1 MGSTLCVSR
10 PPVTP
15 CETGKATKGKI
26 GVGFATDCGTGGA
39 LFFSASPGSGAA
51 RSASATVIGGAS
63 PLAGTVAGAE
73 ELLGEGG
80 AEPRVVTIEREARCT
95 RSFATESLLFG
106 ASVRLIVLAFLASLA
121 AFVVSDFAASG
132 GTLAAMTAGSDWAE
146 AV

>member
-26 GVGFATDCGTGGA
+26 GVGFATDCGTGVA

-51 RSASATVIGGAS
+51 RSASATVMGGAS
-63 PLAGTVAGAE
+63 LLAGTVAGAE
-73 ELLGEGG
+73 ELFGGG

-132 GTLAAMTAGSDWAE
+132 GTLAAMTAGSVWAE